1 MQLIVILLAVVSILT
16 LLSGAV
22 VFFGATKGDR
32 AKSAWFFVATIFATV
47 WMLSISAFLIARPE
61 WGEHVR
67 WHVNWTYISSIFIDV
82 ALLGYISWKLKYG
95 KLTTCVFLL
104 MGTILSAIFVMNP
117 ELLYSEII
125 LTNAGNSLVTNIG
138 PFYFIF
144 IAFFCLLVPT
154 VMITLLKQVLK
165 TSSNRTRGSDLVLLI
180 GFGISGTMSLIF
192 NLILPLWRWDL
203 VWLGPLAVSTTIIAF
218 YYSILRFRSLN
229 LSSMWLK
236 VFSYI
241 VIIASIAIIYM
252 IIFALIFAALFRGS
266 TPSTEVIILNF
277 IMILIFLLLM
287 PALNEVSTSI
297 HSLIMGTE
305 NNKPHKNNKG

>member
-192 NLILPLWRWDL
+192 NLSLPLWRWDL
-203 VWLGPLAVSTTIIAF
+203 VWLGPLAVSTTILAF
-218 YYSILRFRSLN
+218 
-229 LSSMWLK
+229 
-236 VFSYI
+236 
-241 VIIASIAIIYM
+241 
-252 IIFALIFAALFRGS
+252 
-266 TPSTEVIILNF
+266 
-277 IMILIFLLLM
+277 
-287 PALNEVSTSI
+287 
-297 HSLIMGTE
+297 
-305 NNKPHKNNKG
+305 